1 MEDQA
6 SLSAVIHGMVQGV
19 GFRWAVLQLAQALG
33 VTGYVSNRPDGT
45 VEVVAEGGP
54 AELDELEK
62 FLHSGPR
69 WAEVSRV
76 EVERGRASGRF
87 SRFVTK

>member
-19 GFRWAVLQLAQALG
+19 GFRWAVLQRAEELG
-33 VTGYVSNRPDGT
+33 ITGYVSNRPDGT

-69 WAEVSRV
+69 WAEVSQV

>member
-1 MEDQA
+1 MTDQA

-19 GFRWAVLQLAQALG
+19 GFRWAVLQRAEELG
-33 VTGYVSNRPDGT
+33 LTGYVSNRPDGT

-69 WAEVSRV
+69 WAEVAKV
-76 EVERGRASGRF
+76 EVERGTASGRF